1 MARLI
6 LATLMTVTLGGG
18 AAWAQAS
25 DHDSHHPPA
34 AESPAPVPAQPLPS
48 QPSMRGQQGMMG
60 GMPMMMNMMR
70 DTPMM
75 NMMETMG
82 PGSAGMIDR
91 IEGRIAF
98 LRAELQITEAQAN
111 TWNAFADALRSNAK
125 RLGEVRASMRSGP
138 IQAATLIERLDL
150 QERWLLARLEGTR
163 AIKSALSNLYGALSE
178 DQKKTANELLA
189 AHMRMGAGM
198 MAMMPRQAPSPQM
211 QPGAH

>member
-34 AESPAPVPAQPLPS
+34 AESPAPVPVQPPPG

-60 GMPMMMNMMR
+60 GMPMMMNMM
-70 DTPMM
+70 
-75 NMMETMG
+75 ETIG

-111 TWNAFADALRSNAK
+111 TWNDFADALRSNAK
-125 RLGEVRASMRSGP
+125 KLGEVRASMRTGP
-138 IQAATLIERLDL
+138 MQAATVIERLDL

-163 AIKSALSNLYGALSE
+163 AIKSALSSLYGALLE

-189 AHMRMGAGM
+189 VHTGMGAGM